1 MPSSDDR
8 QPIKILARQSGGSMR
23 RICVPK
29 ATRVRVLFLASLL
42 IVCRLACSPA
52 SAHAQGI
59 SYHYDELGRLIA
71 LVSPGIGTAVYTY
84 DVVGN
89 LLSITRYAATAVL
102 IVDFTP
108 KQGPVGTTVTIVGVG
123 FSATPGQN
131 AVRFNGTQ
139 ATVGAA
145 STTQLTVTVPAG
157 ATTGTISVTAPGG
170 SSTSATPFTVTG
182 TSGAPTISNFAP
194 AIGTAGT
201 AVAVNGTNFEVRPTD
216 NRLLFNVLQAPVAT
230 ATSTVLSPTVPGGG
244 TSGRLTV
251 STPNGQAQSTADF
264 FIPPPGYT
272 TAQVVFTGRLV
283 LGGATLTPSF
293 ATAGKIALVV
303 FDGTSSQQVSLGI
316 GGGVVST
323 TTTIYNPNGTVLGS
337 VGTDFNGGSL
347 QVSSLPVTGTYTIM
361 VLPGPNTGNAPLTL
375 SQDLNLGAIQINGA
389 SVNVAIARQGQR
401 ARLTFSGTTG
411 QRLTIGTVN
420 ATRQATYSVL
430 NPDGSQLVSQVLSS
444 GSLTVPP
451 LPTTGTYTILMA
463 PDHGI
468 PMSVTVALSS
478 EVSGTIVIGGAA
490 VPVTIV
496 EPWQRARLTFNA
508 TAGQRLDLG
517 VTGSTLPS
525 WRTTFLAPDGSTV
538 MSQIGGNGN
547 AALHTPPLTQTGTH
561 TLLLEPLDPSTG
573 TLTYTLSAEVSG
585 TITPGGAA
593 VPVSLTRVG
602 QRARLTFSGTVNQ
615 RVSLSGTGVTTPSAI
630 VSLLRADGSGF
641 ATFFTAFAGQTG
653 FGGPVILPASETYG
667 ILVDPSSP
675 GDLTLTL
682 YDVPPDITGS
692 ISINASPQTVTFAGP
707 GQRAFL
713 TFPGTVG
720 LSVTVRGSNSTVGC
734 FNNIAL
740 TYAGGGT
747 SWAPVCGASFTLGPV
762 TLGATTTYTLLL
774 DPDKANIGSIDI
786 QVTNP

>member
-1 MPSSDDR
+1 M
-8 QPIKILARQSGGSMR
+8 
-23 RICVPK
+23 
-29 ATRVRVLFLASLL
+29 
-42 IVCRLACSPA
+42 VCWLACSTRFVQ
-52 SAHAQGI
+52 AQGV
-59 SYHYDELGRLIA
+59 SYLYDDLGRLIA
-71 LVSPGIGTAVYTY
+71 VVSPGVGTAVYAY
-84 DVVGN
+84 DAVGN

-108 KQGPVGTTVTIVGVG
+108 KQGPVGTTVTIAGIG
-123 FSATPGQN
+123 FSATPAQN
-131 AVRFNGTQ
+131 TVRFNGTL
-139 ATVGAA
+139 ATVSAA
-145 STTQLTVTVPAG
+145 TTTQLTVTVPAG
-157 ATTGTISVTAPGG
+157 ATTGTLSVTAPGG
-170 SSTSATPFTVTG
+170 SSTSATLFTVAG
-182 TSGAPTISNFAP
+182 TNGTPTISGFTP
-194 AIGTAGT
+194 TIGTPGT
-201 AVAVNGTNFEVRPTD
+201 AVTVNGTNFEPHATD
-216 NRLLFNVLQAPVAT
+216 NRLLFNLMQAPITT
-230 ATSTVLSPTVPGGG
+230 ATTTVLSPTVPGGG

-264 FIPPPGYT
+264 FIPPPLYT
-272 TAQVVFTGRLV
+272 RAQVVFTGRLV

-293 ATAGKIALVV
+293 ATGGKIALVA
-303 FDGTSSQQVSLGI
+303 FDGTSGQQVSLGI

-347 QVSSLPVTGTYTIM
+347 HVSSLPVTGTYTIM

-375 SQDLNLGAIQINGA
+375 SQDLNVGTIQINGA
-389 SVNVAIARQGQR
+389 SVNLITTRQGQR

-420 ATRQATYSVL
+420 ATRQATYAVL

-451 LPTTGTYTILMA
+451 LPSTGTYTILID

-468 PMSVTVALSS
+468 AMSVTVALSS
-478 EVSGTIVIGGAA
+478 EIGGPIVIGGAA

-496 EPWQRARLTFNA
+496 EPWQRARLTFDA

-517 VTGSTLPS
+517 VTGSTLPT
-525 WRTTFLAPDGSTV
+525 WRTTFLAPDGTTTV
-538 MSQIGGNGN
+538 ISQLGGNGN
-547 AALHTPPLTQTGTH
+547 SALHTPPLTQTGTH

-593 VPVSLTRVG
+593 LPLSLARVG
-602 QRARLTFSGTVNQ
+602 QRARLTFSGAPNQ
-615 RVSLSGTGVTTPSAI
+615 RVSLSGTGITTPLAT

-641 ATFFTAFAGQTG
+641 ATFFSVFSGQTG
-653 FGGPVILPASETYG
+653 FGGPATLPASETYG

-692 ISINASPQTVTFAGP
+692 ITINASPQTVTFAGP
-707 GQRAFL
+707 GQQAFL

-740 TYAGGGT
+740 TSSAGGP
-747 SWAPVCGASFTLGPV
+747 SWAPVCGTSFTLGPV
-762 TLGATTTYTLLL
+762 TLGATTTYTLVL

>member
-1 MPSSDDR
+1 
-8 QPIKILARQSGGSMR
+8 
-23 RICVPK
+23 
-29 ATRVRVLFLASLL
+29 LFFASLFM
-42 IVCRLACSPA
+42 VCWLACSPRFA
-52 SAHAQGI
+52 QAQGV
-59 SYHYDELGRLIA
+59 SYLYDDLGRLIA
-71 LVSPGIGTAVYTY
+71 VVSPGVGIAVYAY
-84 DVVGN
+84 DAVGN
-89 LLSITRYAATAVL
+89 LLSITRYAATAVV

-108 KQGPVGTTVTIVGVG
+108 KQGPVGTTVTIAGIG
-123 FSATPGQN
+123 FSATPAQN
-131 AVRFNGTQ
+131 TVRFNGTL
-139 ATVGAA
+139 ATVSAA
-145 STTQLTVTVPAG
+145 TTTQLTVTVPAG
-157 ATTGTISVTAPGG
+157 ATTGTLSVTAPGG
-170 SSTSATPFTVTG
+170 SSTSATPFTVAG
-182 TSGAPTISNFAP
+182 TNGTPTISGFAP
-194 AIGTAGT
+194 AIGTPGT
-201 AVAVNGTNFEVRPTD
+201 AVTVNGTNFEPRPTD
-216 NRLLFNVLQAPVAT
+216 NRLLFNLMQAPITT
-230 ATSTVLSPTVPGGG
+230 ATTTVLSPTVPSGG

-264 FIPPPGYT
+264 FIPPPLYT
-272 TAQVVFTGRLV
+272 TAQVVFTGRLLV
-283 LGGATLTPSF
+283 AGATLTPSF
-293 ATAGKIALVV
+293 ATGGKIALVV
-303 FDGTSSQQVSLGI
+303 FDGTSGQQVSLGV

-323 TTTIYNPNGTVLGS
+323 TTTIYNPNGTILGS

-347 QVSSLPVTGTYTIM
+347 HVSSLPVTGTYTIM

-375 SQDLNLGAIQINGA
+375 SQDLNVGTIPINGA
-389 SVNVAIARQGQR
+389 SVNVTTTRQGQR

-420 ATRQATYSVL
+420 ATRQATYAVL

-444 GSLTVPP
+444 GVLTVPP
-451 LPTTGTYTILMA
+451 LPTTGTYTVLID

-478 EVSGTIVIGGAA
+478 EVNGPIVIGGAA

-538 MSQIGGNGN
+538 MIGSGGNGN

-593 VPVSLTRVG
+593 VPVSLTRVS

-641 ATFFTAFAGQTG
+641 ATFFTAFAGQTA
-653 FGGPVILPASETYG
+653 FGGPVTLPASETYG
-667 ILVDPSSP
+667 ILVDPSSA

-692 ISINASPQTVTFAGP
+692 ITINASSQTVTFAGP
-707 GQRAFL
+707 GQQAFL

-720 LSVTVRGSNSTVGC
+720 LSVTVRGTNSTVGC

-740 TYAGGGT
+740 TSSAGGP
-747 SWAPVCGASFTLGPV
+747 SWAPVCGTSFTLGPA